1 MKPEAF
7 AQPNLEPSHSKTLL
21 ISGASGLIGTAFTAA
36 ARKKGHEVRHL
47 VRRSPAAAY
56 EFSFAPERGEVD
68 GRAFEGVD
76 AVINLSGASIS
87 KMPWTRRYKELL
99 VRSRLDATNTIVA
112 AINRMDV
119 PPAQLLSGSAVGIYG
134 NHSSDAPLD
143 ESANGTGFLA
153 DLCRQWED
161 AALAAEPTTSVTLL
175 RTGLVLSASGGML
188 PVVSRITKLGG
199 AGRLGSGR
207 QHWPWI
213 SLGDYTA
220 ALMHLAG
227 LESRSSSAIPGP
239 VNLCVPEAA
248 TEEEFMR
255 TLASV
260 LHRPYLLPAPAFALK
275 LLLGDAAN
283 ELLLANQPAVPKRLL
298 NAGFRFTDVNLRGL
312 LQRELG

>member
-7 AQPNLEPSHSKTLL
+7 AEPNLEPSRSKTIL

-36 ARKKGHEVRHL
+36 ARKKGHTVRHL
-47 VRRSPAAAY
+47 VRRSPAAAD

-68 GRAFEGVD
+68 DRAFEGVD
-76 AVINLSGASIS
+76 IVINLSGASIS
-87 KMPWTRRYKELL
+87 KMPWTKRYKQLL
-99 VRSRLDATNTIVA
+99 VKSRLDATNTIVA
-112 AINRMDV
+112 AINRMDA
-119 PPAQLLSGSAVGIYG
+119 PPTQFLSGSAVGIYG
-134 NHSSDAPLD
+134 SHASDTPLD
-143 ESANGTGFLA
+143 ESASGTGFLA
-153 DLCRQWED
+153 DLCRDWED
-161 AALAAEPTTSVTLL
+161 AALAAEPKTSVTLL
-175 RTGLVLSASGGML
+175 RTGLVLSATGGML

-213 SLGDYTA
+213 SIDDYTA
-220 ALMHLAG
+220 ALVHLAG
-227 LESRSSSAIPGP
+227 LDSRNPAVLRGP
-239 VNLCVPEAA
+239 VNLCVPEAC
-248 TEEEFMR
+248 TEAEFMR

-275 LLLGDAAN
+275 LVLGDAAD

-298 NAGFRFTDVNLRGL
+298 NTGFRFTDVNLRGL

>member
-7 AQPNLEPSHSKTLL
+7 AQPNRQPSHSKTLL
-21 ISGASGLIGTAFTAA
+21 ISGASGLIGTAVTAA

-47 VRRSPAAAY
+47 VRRSPAAAH

-68 GRAFEGVD
+68 ERAFEGVD

-87 KMPWTRRYKELL
+87 KMPWTTRYKELL

-134 NHSSDAPLD
+134 SHSSDAPLD
-143 ESANGTGFLA
+143 ESASGTGFLA

-161 AALAAEPTTSVTLL
+161 AALAAEPKTSVTLL
-175 RTGLVLSASGGML
+175 RTGLVLSATGGML

-213 SLGDYTA
+213 SLSDYTA
-220 ALMHLAG
+220 ALLYLTG
-227 LESRSSSAIPGP
+227 LESRNPSVVRGP
-239 VNLCVPEAA
+239 VNLCVPEAT
-248 TEEEFMR
+248 TEAEFMR
-255 TLASV
+255 TLATV

-298 NAGFRFTDVNLRGL
+298 NAGFRFTDVNLRGF